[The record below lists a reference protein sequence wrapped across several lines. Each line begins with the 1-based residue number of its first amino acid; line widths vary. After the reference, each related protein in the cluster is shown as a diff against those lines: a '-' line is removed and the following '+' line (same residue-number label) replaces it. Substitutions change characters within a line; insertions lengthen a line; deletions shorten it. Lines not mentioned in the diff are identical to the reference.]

1 MNRITDDKPR
11 VLCFWDIDIDPSV
24 LDPLRAVAEVDVQTP
39 DREFLLE
46 HIGEYDIYL
55 AGLSVRFDAEIAA
68 RAGAGRTKLV
78 YSPSTG
84 LDHLDLDALARY
96 NIEMRCI
103 KTEFALLNKITA
115 TAELAFALMLAVARM
130 IPAAAQAAMKG
141 HWARDVFRG
150 TQLSG
155 KTLGILG
162 VGRLGG
168 MMVDF
173 ARGMRMRVIG
183 CDPAPRQKIAN
194 LEYLPFEQMAPQC
207 DVLSVHI
214 HLTEENEHFLNAD
227 RLAMLKPGVIIVNTS
242 RGRIIDESALLSAL
256 ESGQIGGAGLDVI
269 DGEWRHDLARHP
281 LISYA
286 REHPNVVIVP
296 HIGGVTLESQTIVER
311 FVAERTVRIIEL
323 WKQTYPEQTEA

>member
-1 MNRITDDKPR
+1 MRVLKNGDSKPR
-11 VLCFWDIDIDPSV
+11 VLCFWDVDIDPSV
-24 LDPLRAVAEVDVQTP
+24 LDPLRAVAEIDVQIP
-39 DREFLLE
+39 NREFLLE

-68 RAGAGRTKLV
+68 RAGAGRTRLV
-78 YSPSTG
+78 YTPSTG

-96 NIEMRCI
+96 NIEMRSI
-103 KTEFALLNKITA
+103 KTEFELLDKVTS

-130 IPAAAQAAMKG
+130 IPAAAQEAMKG
-141 HWARDVFRG
+141 HWARDMFRG

-162 VGRLGG
+162 VGRLGS

-183 CDPAPRQKIAN
+183 CDPAPRQQIPD
-194 LEYLPFEQMAPQC
+194 LEYLSFEDMAPQC

-214 HLTEENEHFLNAD
+214 HLTKENEHFLNAD

-242 RGRIIDESALLSAL
+242 RGRIIDETALLSVL
-256 ESGQIGGAGLDVI
+256 KTGHVGGAGLDVI
-269 DGEWRHDLARHP
+269 DGEWRDDLVQHP

-296 HIGGVTLESQTIVER
+296 HIGGITVESQTIVER
-311 FVAERTVRIIEL
+311 FVAERTAHIIEL
-323 WKQTYPEQTEA
+323 WNQN